1 MRREDVVG
9 QISVPA
15 SLVAQR
21 NRGIELRGARRRN
34 QAREERGRAEQEYV
48 EVEARTLYEAVGLA
62 IDRFRRREHVKIRVH
77 GHLERVGPDD
87 GGVGVLSGVST
98 ACSLSLLW

>member
-1 MRREDVVG
+1 LARSRSLRHSWRSATVG
-9 QISVPA
+9 SSFA
-15 SLVAQR
+15 
-21 NRGIELRGARRRN
+21 ARAAGTR
-34 QAREERGRAEQEYV
+34 AREERGRAEQEYV